1 MNLRVS
7 DGEKRRSSMW
17 NRMKKYICAVVTASC
32 MVSCFSATAYA
43 EDTVNAETLGI
54 EALTNS
60 EQLQGFQVEKN
71 GNYDQ
76 QVYQY
81 NQDIRKQADAETT
94 PELLQL
100 CRVWLSAEDYIQL
113 NFDQYDAYIGKMD
126 LELDKESYAEERKNI
141 LSYQDEIKK
150 KALEVTQNCTT
161 DYEKCKAIH
170 DWISSNVWYD
180 MDIFYGGEYK
190 PQDAISVL
198 KNKKGVCAGYANLTV
213 EMLRSINIPAKK
225 VRGLSLGLGM
235 SRNWI
240 YDVLQTPKSNHAWA
254 EAYVDG
260 KWIILDTTW
269 DSQNIY
275 ENGEFGA
282 QKPIRDTYF
291 DPSLE
296 TFSKD
301 HLILEYDI
309 PKDRAITEDEKT
321 IPWPKET
328 QAWPV
333 RFPIVVNGQQMPVN
347 IRQVYFVEG
356 NTTYYQQRAFYKLRD
371 LEQALIGTEKQIEV
385 KWDGKQKAINIVTGA
400 AANPKKGVVSLE
412 TPYQAYNALKSDV
425 SVYVNGK
432 KTDMTVYSISG
443 SNYVRLRDFGEALNL
458 YVGMDL
464 LNFTFVM
471 DTKRDYVAAPDY
483 YFYSD

>member
-17 NRMKKYICAVVTASC
+17 DRMKKYICAVVTASC
-32 MVSCFSATAYA
+32 VVSCFSATAYA
-43 EDTVNAETLGI
+43 ENTTVLEMGAT
-54 EALTNS
+54 TNPNQIK
-60 EQLQGFQVEKN
+60 EFQVEKN

-94 PELLQL
+94 QELLQL

-113 NFDQYDAYIGKMD
+113 NFDQYNAYIGKMD
-126 LELDKESYAEERKNI
+126 LEMDKESYAAERENI
-141 LSYQDEIKK
+141 LSNQDEIKK

-170 DWISSNVWYD
+170 DWVSRNVWYD
-180 MDIFYGGEYK
+180 MDVYDSGKYK

-198 KNKKGVCAGYANLTV
+198 KNKKGVCEGYANLTV

-225 VRGLSLGLGM
+225 VRGISLGLGM
-235 SRNWI
+235 SRNWT
-240 YDVLQTPKSNHAWA
+240 YDVLQTPKSNHAWT

-269 DSQNIY
+269 DSQNVY

-301 HLILEYDI
+301 HLILRYDI
-309 PKDRAITEDEKT
+309 PKDRFITENEKT
-321 IPWPKET
+321 IPWSKET

-333 RFPIVVNGQQMPVN
+333 TFPIVVNGKQMPVN
-347 IRQVYFVEG
+347 IKQVYFVEG

-371 LEQALIGTEKQIEV
+371 LEQALMGTEKQIEV

-400 AANPKKGVVSLE
+400 AANPKEGVVSME
-412 TPYQAYNALKSDV
+412 TAYQAYNAVRSDV
-425 SVYVNGK
+425 PVYVNGK
-432 KTDMTVYSISG
+432 KTDMTVYSING

-483 YFYSD
+483 YFFSD

>member
-17 NRMKKYICAVVTASC
+17 DRMKKYICAVVTASC

-43 EDTVNAETLGI
+43 EDTVNAETLEIGVM
-54 EALTNS
+54 TNF
-60 EQLQGFQVEKN
+60 EQSQGFQVEKN
-71 GNYDQ
+71 GNYEQ
-76 QVYQY
+76 QVYQH
-81 NQDIRKQADAETT
+81 NQKVRKQADAETIQ
-94 PELLQL
+94 ELLQL

-113 NFDQYDAYIGKMD
+113 NFDQFNCYIGKID
-126 LELDKESYAEERKNI
+126 LEMDKESYAEERKNI
-141 LSYQDEIKK
+141 LSFQDEIKK
-150 KALEVTQNCTT
+150 KALEVTQNCKT
-161 DYEKCKAIH
+161 DYERCKAIH
-170 DWISSNVWYD
+170 DWVSSNVWYD
-180 MDIFYGGEYK
+180 MDVFRGRADGL
-190 PQDAISVL
+190 QDAANVL
-198 KNKKGVCAGYANLTV
+198 KNKRGVCEGYANLTV

-225 VRGLSLGLGM
+225 VSGISLGLGM
-235 SRNWI
+235 SRNWT
-240 YDVLQTPKSNHAWA
+240 YDVLQRPESNHAWA

-269 DSQNIY
+269 DSQNVY
-275 ENGEFGA
+275 ENGEFGP
-282 QKPIRDTYF
+282 QKPIEDTYF

-301 HLILEYDI
+301 HLILKYDL
-309 PKDRAITEDEKT
+309 PKHSINEKA

-333 RFPIVVNGQQMPVN
+333 TFPMVVNGKQMPVN
-347 IRQVYFVEG
+347 IKQVYFVQG
-356 NTTYYQQRAFYKLRD
+356 NTTYYKQRAFYKLRD

-400 AANPKKGVVSLE
+400 AANPKKGVVSME
-412 TPYQAYNALKSDV
+412 TAYQAYNALRSDV
-425 SVYVNGK
+425 PVYVNGK
-432 KTDMTVYSISG
+432 KTDMTVYSING

-464 LNFTFVM
+464 LKFTFVM

-483 YFYSD
+483 YFFSD

>member
-1 MNLRVS
+1 
-7 DGEKRRSSMW
+7 MW
-17 NRMKKYICAVVTASC
+17 NKMKKYICAVVSVSC
-32 MVSCFSATAYA
+32 MVSCFSATVYA
-43 EDTVNAETLGI
+43 EDTGNEETLEIG
-54 EALTNS
+54 AMTNS
-60 EQLQGFQVEKN
+60 EQSQGFQVEKN
-71 GNYDQ
+71 GNYEQ

-81 NQDIRKQADAETT
+81 NQKIRKQADAETT

-113 NFDQYDAYIGKMD
+113 NFDWYNCDIGSFDIDM
-126 LELDKESYAEERKNI
+126 DKESYTEQRKNI

-170 DWISSNVWYD
+170 DWVSSNVWYD
-180 MDIFYGGEYK
+180 MDAFYNNKYGLYGS
-190 PQDAISVL
+190 QDAISVF
-198 KNKKGVCAGYANLTV
+198 KNKKGVCEGYSNLTV

-225 VRGLSLGLGM
+225 VRGISLGLGM
-235 SRNWI
+235 SRNWT
-240 YDVLQTPKSNHAWA
+240 YDVLQTPKSNHAWT

-260 KWIILDTTW
+260 KWVILDTTW

-282 QKPIRDTYF
+282 QKPIGDTYF

-301 HLILEYDI
+301 HLILRYDI
-309 PKDRAITEDEKT
+309 PKVLFRTDYEKT

-333 RFPIVVNGQQMPVN
+333 TFPIVVNGKQMPVN
-347 IRQVYFVEG
+347 IKQVYFVEG
-356 NTTYYQQRAFYKLRD
+356 DTTNYKRRAFYKLRD

-385 KWDGKQKAINIVTGA
+385 KWDGKQKAINIVTGT
-400 AANPKKGVVSLE
+400 AANPKKSTVSIKDV
-412 TPYQAYNALKSDV
+412 YQEYNAVRSDV
-425 SVYVNGK
+425 PVYVNGK
-432 KTDMTVYSISG
+432 KTDMTVYSING

-464 LNFTFVM
+464 LDVTFVM
-471 DTKRDYVAAPDY
+471 DTKRNYMV
-483 YFYSD
+483 STGLLLLQ